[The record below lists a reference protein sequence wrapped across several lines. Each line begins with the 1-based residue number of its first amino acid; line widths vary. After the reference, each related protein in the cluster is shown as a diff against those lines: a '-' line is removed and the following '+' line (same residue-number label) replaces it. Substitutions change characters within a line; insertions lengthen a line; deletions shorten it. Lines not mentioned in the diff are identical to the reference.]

1 MQRHAAAVAV
11 LGLALCARLTV
22 ASTTHRE
29 RVGESDV
36 EGLLEA
42 VRRAHG
48 HRASGRAVQLELSGR
63 YQLDRPLD
71 LAAPGSADV
80 LPTLTLAGPA
90 VLDGGVPVS
99 GWAVDP
105 ARPWLFRAPVPPAL
119 HPIAPDQPIVQMWD
133 GETRVPVARTPTM
146 QYNASGPINAT
157 THLADSIITQP
168 GQVSPE
174 FKQLGSM
181 RMFKYHSWDISYYKV
196 ASVRPSL
203 ADPSMLQ
210 ITTENKI
217 QTQWDLGGLNGA
229 SGQRF
234 YLEGVEEFL
243 YERSGTFVHD
253 AVSNELLYAPRVPP
267 SEAEFATVVP
277 RISQLILTDGGLD
290 IFLKGLT
297 FEHSASSFKSCY
309 SPGSYCEA
317 QSASDQEVATLH
329 WIHSRRVQLFNI
341 TVRHTGGY
349 AVWFD
354 LGTAD
359 SAATRVHLTDLGAGG
374 VRIGSD
380 SGSAHNITV
389 SDSVIEDGGHVWR
402 QGAGVLHQVANHSTI
417 SHNIVR
423 KFFNIGA
430 LLALHSTPQYA
441 VPVAACC
448 QILFLFRPVCVE
460 SRRHRAWVELG
471 LRADS
476 QHAQRC
482 TQKSHQY
489 AWTRPTQRYGLR
501 IPPRG

>member
-1 MQRHAAAVAV
+1 MQRNAAAVAV
-11 LGLALCARLTV
+11 LGLAFCARLTD

-36 EGLLEA
+36 EGLLAA
-42 VRRAHG
+42 VRRAHA
-48 HRASGRAVQLELSGR
+48 HRASGRSVQLELSGR

-80 LPTLTLAGPA
+80 LPTLTLVGPA
-90 VLDGGVPVS
+90 VLDGGVRVT
-99 GWAVDP
+99 GWAVDS

-119 HPIAPDQPIVQMWD
+119 HPIAPDEPIVQMWD

-146 QYNASGPINAT
+146 QYNASGPVNAT

-174 FKQLGSM
+174 FKQLSSM

-196 ASVRPSL
+196 ASIRPSVE
-203 ADPSMLQ
+203 DPSMLQ

-217 QTQWDLGGLNGA
+217 QTQWDLGGLTGA

-234 YLEGVEEFL
+234 YLEGVEEFI

-267 SEAEFATVVP
+267 SATSTTEFDTVVP
-277 RISQLILTDGGLD
+277 RISQLILTDGGSD
-290 IFLKGLT
+290 ISLNGLT

-329 WIHSRRVQLFNI
+329 WIHSRRVQLSNV

-349 AVWFD
+349 AIWFD

-359 SAATRVHLTDLGAGG
+359 STAMRVHLMDLGAGG

-389 SDSVIEDGGHVWR
+389 SDSIIEDGGHVWR

-430 LLALHSTPQYA
+430 LPRLHRTPRNVILASTGCLL
-441 VPVAACC
+441 VV
-448 QILFLFRPVCVE
+448 RVCFV
-460 SRRHRAWVELG
+460 
-471 LRADS
+471 
-476 QHAQRC
+476 
-482 TQKSHQY
+482 
-489 AWTRPTQRYGLR
+489 RYV
-501 IPPRG
+501 